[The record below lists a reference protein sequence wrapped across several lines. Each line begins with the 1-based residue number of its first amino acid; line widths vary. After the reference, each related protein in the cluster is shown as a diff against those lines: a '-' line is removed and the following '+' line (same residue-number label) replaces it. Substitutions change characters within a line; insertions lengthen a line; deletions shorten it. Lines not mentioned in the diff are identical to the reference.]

1 MGRQREAAWESLP
14 AEWVPMPVLMPQR
27 SQTLECVLL
36 TLWAWGMEVAMLV
49 ELQAHSPQRQMLLL

>member
-1 MGRQREAAWESLP
+1 
-14 AEWVPMPVLMPQR
+14 MPVLVRQR
-27 SQTLECVLL
+27 SQTSECVLL